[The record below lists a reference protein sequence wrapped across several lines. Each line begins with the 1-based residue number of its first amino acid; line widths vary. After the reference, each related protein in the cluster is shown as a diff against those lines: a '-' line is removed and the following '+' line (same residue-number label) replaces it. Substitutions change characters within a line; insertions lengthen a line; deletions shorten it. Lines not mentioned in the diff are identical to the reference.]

1 MKKIAIV
8 FIVFFAF
15 AKAYTTQAQ
24 ETQSTENIIFYWDAS
39 LSMQDRN
46 LSVELEH
53 LDSFFQKHKNAI
65 VHFVPFSTEVIS
77 EEKFTITDGN
87 WALLKEELKKTV
99 YDGAVSFDVLD
110 FNLPT
115 THYVISTDGKSIS
128 SELPK
133 KASAPVHIITNTTDN
148 SIIQLALNTV
158 GSLTNTKKLALKKD
172 RQPISVQGF
181 VIDNSVGN
189 GQALEGARIT
199 IVGNNDIEAVT
210 DSKGN
215 YKIEAFPESV
225 IEVSYVGKQSRRFR
239 VGNQRT
245 LNIIFSNQ
253 GDVLKEV
260 VITGKSRDEVPAEE
274 KEVDLGQ
281 HKIQKKRL
289 GYSVETITDKEIS
302 QLDLDVKQAVK
313 GQFAGLEIA
322 NNGTNRVDLSQ
333 FLGRHKNMT
342 ILGDQTGLVV
352 IDGVPQSKTNSGGFD
367 DLQGIA
373 YNSDNI
379 GDTSHINPDNI
390 ASITYLKGLAATN
403 RYGTLGKGGVILITT
418 KSALAGEVAQRDTT
432 PKGTTATYS
441 DTALEIESLPET
453 DYIKALQKHTTIDAA
468 FEEYL
473 IQREAYGS
481 SPSFY
486 LNVAD
491 YFEGWNNIE
500 MTSRILS
507 NVSEIARGDAT
518 ALRAMAFKMDEIGD
532 KKKALEAYKY
542 INRIRSLEVQSYRDL
557 ALAYAENGDISNAF
571 RIYQSIVEGKGN
583 ININASGIGESLIK
597 EYKNFIRKY
606 KSAINVSTVSPVF
619 LKKPE
624 TFKKRIVLEWNHQD
638 AEFDLQIVN
647 PQNRFFTWEH
657 TEKVAMQRI
666 VQEKRDGFQMEEF
679 FLTEDDKGKW
689 TFNIIYYGKMS
700 DDDGSPTY
708 MKFTVY
714 DDYGTLTEVKEV
726 KVVRLTDV
734 NQPYTVL
741 EISM

>member
-8 FIVFFAF
+8 FIALFAF

-24 ETQSTENIIFYWDAS
+24 ETQSTENITFYWDAS
-39 LSMQDRN
+39 LSMQDRD
-46 LSVELEH
+46 LPVELEY

-65 VHFVPFSTEVIS
+65 VHFVPFSTGVIS
-77 EEKFTITDGN
+77 EENFTITDGN
-87 WALLKEELKKTV
+87 WALLKEELKTTV

-110 FNLPT
+110 FTLPT
-115 THYVISTDGKSIS
+115 NHYVISTDGKSIS

-133 KASAPVHIITNTTDN
+133 KASAPVHIITNNTDN
-148 SIIQLALNTV
+148 TDNTIIQLALNTV

-172 RQPISVQGF
+172 RQPILVQGF
-181 VIDNSVGN
+181 VIDNSIGN
-189 GQALEGARIT
+189 GQALEGARIK
-199 IVGNNDIEAVT
+199 IVGDDKETIT

-215 YKIEAFPESV
+215 YTIDAFPESV
-225 IEVSYVGKQSRRFR
+225 LEVSYVGKQSRRFR

-260 VITGKSRDEVPAEE
+260 VITGKGRDEVPAEE
-274 KEVDLGQ
+274 KDVDLGQ

-302 QLDLDVKQAVK
+302 QLDTDVRQAVK

-322 NNGTNRVDLSQ
+322 NDAAVSRVDLSQ
-333 FLGRHKNMT
+333 FLGRHKNMSIT
-342 ILGDQTGLVV
+342 GDQTGLVV
-352 IDGVPQSKTNSGGFD
+352 VDGVPQTKTNSGV
-367 DLQGIA
+367 
-373 YNSDNI
+373 I
-379 GDTSHINPDNI
+379 GSQDVGVTSHINPDNI

-418 KSALAGEVAQRDTT
+418 KSALAGEVTKRDTA

-441 DTALEIESLPET
+441 DTALEIESLPKTE
-453 DYIKALQKHTTIDAA
+453 YIKALQKHTTIDAA
-468 FEEYL
+468 FDEYL
-473 IQREAYGS
+473 IQRDIYGS

-491 YFEGWNNIE
+491 YFKGWNNIE

-507 NVSEIARGDAT
+507 NVSEIAGNDAT
-518 ALRAMAFKMDEIGD
+518 SLRAMAFKMDEIGD
-532 KKKALEAYKY
+532 KKRAFQAYKY
-542 INRIRSLEVQSYRDL
+542 IARIRSLEVQSYRDL

-571 RIYQSIVEGKGN
+571 RIYQNIVEGKGN

-606 KSAINVSTVSPVF
+606 KTAINVSTVSPTF
-619 LKKPE
+619 LKNPE
-624 TFKKRIVLEWNHQD
+624 NFKRRIVLEWNHQD

-657 TEKVAMQRI
+657 TEKAAMQRI
-666 VQEKRDGFQMEEF
+666 AQEKRDGFQMEEF

-714 DDYGTLTEVKEV
+714 DEYGTPKEQKNM
-726 KVVRLTDV
+726 KVVRLADV

-741 EISM
+741 EISL